1 MPVVYLLTKDFKVT
15 SIIKI
20 GIKTVCILRF
30 KHVTN
35 RKVITVII
43 KEEIKMRKQGGLNF

>member
-20 GIKTVCILRF
+20 GIKVCILRF